1 MPPNSPRAVL
11 FEEDL
16 YIGPRHGLKHSGS
29 NQLLGHKKSSSKLYA
44 ETKRP
49 ATPGV
54 SAFGTKPLPYP
65 SPEKQSILLPAPG
78 INAVANQ
85 GYTLQPQASPIMGV
99 PPGSPAMHLRPGSG
113 MGGIKQGH
121 KKQKSSIRI
130 PLQVAPPYSNQPPLG
145 LQQHPHQHLHQKLPQ
160 PYPGAF
166 NSNPAG
172 MSMPAPF
179 AALPAGHYQPPH
191 QQHQQHPF
199 YPTMMHQ
206 QHPNNFLGGM
216 GVPPYFQPAPP
227 ITSQLAQLNQKII
240 DITNRQTK
248 KKNKQAKQLPPGYKF
263 NPDAFTTPFD
273 SARLLNCLQIVTHQ
287 LNEKAEI
294 NEYLLLRPFAKDYV
308 SESGTRITVEYDEDK
323 ETYVI
328 VATDKVYPMQKE
340 DYVGVRTVGVVTDDD
355 LFYTILEFIPLPIN
369 GGRETRPKKG
379 ERPVPLETFR
389 GWSSLVIME
398 ARKRKALSML
408 D

>member
-1 MPPNSPRAVL
+1 MPPNSPRVVL

-16 YIGPRHGLKHSGS
+16 YTGPRHGLKHSGS
-29 NQLLGHKKSSSKLYA
+29 HQLLGHKKSSSKLYA

-49 ATPGV
+49 ATPAV

-65 SPEKQSILLPAPG
+65 SPEKKSIPLPAPG

-85 GYTLQPQASPIMGV
+85 GYTLQPQPSPIMGV
-99 PPGSPAMHLRPGSG
+99 PPVNPGVHFLSDSG
-113 MGGIKQGH
+113 IGGKKQNYM
-121 KKQKSSIRI
+121 KQKSSIRI
-130 PLQVAPPYSNQPPLG
+130 PIQVAPPYTNQSLPG
-145 LQQHPHQHLHQKLPQ
+145 LQFQQQQQQQLSQA
-160 PYPGAF
+160 YPGAF
-166 NSNPAG
+166 YNNPAS
-172 MSMPAPF
+172 MSMPAPY
-179 AALPAGHYQPPH
+179 ATLPSSHYQPPH
-191 QQHQQHPF
+191 QQTPF
-199 YPTMMHQ
+199 YSSMMYQ
-206 QHPNNFLGGM
+206 QNPNHFLGGI
-216 GVPPYFQPAPP
+216 GISPFFQSAPP
-227 ITSQLAQLNQKII
+227 ITNQLAQLNQKII

-248 KKNKQAKQLPPGYKF
+248 KKNKKQKQLPPGYKF

-273 SARLLNCLQIVTHQ
+273 NARLLNCLQIVTHQ
-287 LNEKAEI
+287 LNEKTEI

-308 SESGTRITVEYDEDK
+308 SETGTRITVEYDEEK

-328 VATDKVYPMQKE
+328 VATEKIDPMQKD